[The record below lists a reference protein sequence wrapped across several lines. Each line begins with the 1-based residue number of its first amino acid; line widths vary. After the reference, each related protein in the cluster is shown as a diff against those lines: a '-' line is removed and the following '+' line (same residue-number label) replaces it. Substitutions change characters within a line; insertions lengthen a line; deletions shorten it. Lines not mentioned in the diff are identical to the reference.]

1 MSVLSHYRPVPFLLS
16 ARSQDNHVMCF
27 MLMCRLFT
35 EQSIEEMLF
44 TSMQKK
50 KNRTCFSCLREKGEQ
65 INDGKICLC
74 PQGSFFASLSPPLF
88 APMTMDVSGPRS
100 AAPVV
105 GPWRSLQDYLR
116 GIRGVQR
123 KSTRHSVMTK
133 SQDGSLKASF
143 GTDGAAW
150 MSPLLKVKIHFYM
163 YIFYYLYKHF
173 FICFFFIMFL
183 IITLNQNI

>member
-1 MSVLSHYRPVPFLLS
+1 
-16 ARSQDNHVMCF
+16 MCF

-50 KNRTCFSCLREKGEQ
+50 KNRTCFSCLREKGDQ

-74 PQGSFFASLSPPLF
+74 PQGSFFCLSLTPTFCSHDHGCIRPPRCSPRCGSL
-88 APMTMDVSGPRS
+88 AQ
-100 AAPVV
+100 
-105 GPWRSLQDYLR
+105 LQDYLR
-116 GIRGVQR
+116 GIRGVQK

-133 SQDGSLKASF
+133 GLDGSLKASF

-150 MSPLLKVKIHFYM
+150 MSPSLKVKIHFYM
-163 YIFYYLYKHF
+163 YIFYYLNKKRIYL
-173 FICFFFIMFL
+173 FIL
-183 IITLNQNI
+183 